1 MDSEITIPKRL
12 VVSIVSHGHGT
23 VVTELL
29 NDLKHFSAHTV
40 HRVVLT
46 LNKPGEVLSLP
57 SGADGHWPFDLQVRR
72 NASPL
77 GFGENHNRALANADE
92 DYVCVL
98 NPDIRLTN
106 DPFAALVDCAARP
119 GVGCAYPVQVDEQGR
134 VQDSERALP
143 TPVALWQRRALG
155 QSEKRLD
162 WVNGACLVLP
172 ASVWRQVR
180 GFDERYFMYCEDVDL
195 SLRIRLAG
203 LDIVRAPAQLIHAAQ
218 RASGR
223 SLSHLLWHVSSLL
236 RLWTSSVYRQARR
249 LPPLASGVMAEGGRS

>member
-1 MDSEITIPKRL
+1 MS
-12 VVSIVSHGHGT
+12 
-23 VVTELL
+23 ELL
-29 NDLKHFSAHTV
+29 NDLKRFSACSI

-46 LNKPGEVLSLP
+46 LNKPLEVVSVP
-57 SGADGHWPFDLQVRR
+57 GGPDGDWPFELQVRR
-72 NASPL
+72 NESPL
-77 GFGENHNRALANADE
+77 GFGENHNRALSGAME
-92 DYVCVL
+92 DFVCVL
-98 NPDIRLTN
+98 NPDIRLSA
-106 DPFAALVDCAARP
+106 DPFAALVATAAQT
-119 GVGCAYPVQVDEQGR
+119 GVGCAYPTQVDEAGR

-172 ASVWRQVR
+172 ASVWKQVR

-203 LDIVRAPAQLIHAAQ
+203 WRIVRAPVQLIHAAQ

-223 SLSHLLWHVSSLL
+223 SLSHLVWHVSSLL
-236 RLWTSSVYRQARR
+236 RLWTSSVYRQARQ
-249 LPPLASGVMAEGGRS
+249 LPPMASIPAGTERA

>member
-1 MDSEITIPKRL
+1 MDSEITIPRHL
-12 VVSIVSHGHGT
+12 VVSIVSHGHGAS
-23 VVTELL
+23 VTDLL
-29 NDLKHFSAHTV
+29 NDLKHFSGPSI

-46 LNKPGEVLSLP
+46 LNKPLEEVSLP
-57 SGADGHWPFDLQVRR
+57 GGPDGHWPFELEVRR
-72 NASPL
+72 NESPL
-77 GFGENHNRALANADE
+77 GFGENHNRALSGAME
-92 DYVCVL
+92 DFVCVL
-98 NPDIRLTN
+98 NPDIRLN
-106 DPFAALVDCAARP
+106 ADPFAALVATAAQS
-119 GVGCAYPVQVDEQGR
+119 GVGCAYPVQVDETGR

-143 TPVALWQRRALG
+143 TPVALWQRRVQG

-203 LDIVRAPAQLIHAAQ
+203 WRIVRAPVQLIHAAQ

-223 SLSHLLWHVSSLL
+223 SLSHLAWHVASLL
-236 RLWTSSVYRQARR
+236 RLWTSSVYRRARQ
-249 LPPLASGVMAEGGRS
+249 LPPMASIPAGAERT